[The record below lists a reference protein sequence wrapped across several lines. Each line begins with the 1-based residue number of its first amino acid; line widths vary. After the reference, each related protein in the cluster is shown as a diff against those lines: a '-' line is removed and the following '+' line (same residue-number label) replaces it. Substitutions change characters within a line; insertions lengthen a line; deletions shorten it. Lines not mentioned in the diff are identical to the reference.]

1 MVRNITGE
9 EEISPIRKHTA
20 NGCFL
25 DTEFTTAI
33 EGAGFPDLGGGL
45 FLGNYGS
52 LFLKFN
58 AAKAVPTAEENRP
71 YNVRLLPVL
80 IY

>member
-58 AAKAVPTAEENRP
+58 PIFGNWWLFTPLAATRCPEA
-71 YNVRLLPVL
+71 
-80 IY
+80 